1 MRIDHDFELKIAIS
15 KLLPQSEMLLNCNIS
30 HFQNLTVQ
38 MQYPHSKLIEGS
50 KILSG
55 KLPHSEI

>member
-15 KLLPQSEMLLNCNIS
+15 KLLPQSKMLLNCNIS
-30 HFQNLTVQ
+30 HFQNLIVQ

-50 KILSG
+50 KN
-55 KLPHSEI
+55 